1 MLKAALE
8 KANKALASRV
18 DQLATQVQGL
28 LRELGEYKFE
38 NRKLKEQGSVDAKN
52 QRVRNETLE
61 KKVETLESEIEIVE
75 KDLKETHKAYD
86 KAKVEVYDLMKSNH
100 QLMEENFNLE
110 DAAKEKAE

>member
-61 KKVETLESEIEIVE
+61 KKVHNQAQEIIAVE
-75 KDLKETHKAYD
+75 KNLKATQSAVYLGRHWEWQW
-86 KAKVEVYDLMKSNH
+86 VE
-100 QLMEENFNLE
+100 
-110 DAAKEKAE
+110 